1 MTTAADLIRCDSF
14 NRGRFAVLVNGGVLI
29 RCRTRTE
36 QRKLVRDSANP
47 LNPYKCIAR
56 RWRRR

>member
-1 MTTAADLIRCDSF
+1 MIRIDSSD
-14 NRGRFAVLVNGGVLI
+14 RGRYAVLVNGSVLC

-36 QRKLVRDSANP
+36 QRALVRASADP
-47 LNPYKCIAR
+47 LNPYKCVAR